1 MKAQIIIDVEYELGT
16 TTARE
21 IRELLSDSINDLY
34 RLGKLSGSLDATV
47 ATWRYNM
54 TLVNKPT

>member
-21 IRELLSDSINDLY
+21 IRELLTDSINDLY

-47 ATWRYNM
+47 DNWRYNLKL
-54 TLVNKPT
+54 TNKPT